1 LPERAD
7 GLGFHAG
14 NGDASRRGPRLGWR
28 GTHNSRGEERQAPGA
43 AATTERRHVRL
54 LDDVGID
61 ADAHAPRRLG
71 IDRVW
76 QREVAVQEE
85 KVLGMVNRWLVALG
99 FLWRW

>member
-1 LPERAD
+1 M
-7 GLGFHAG
+7 
-14 NGDASRRGPRLGWR
+14 
-28 GTHNSRGEERQAPGA
+28 
-43 AATTERRHVRL
+43 RL
-54 LDDVGID
+54 LDNEGID
-61 ADAHAPRRLG
+61 ADAHALRRLG